1 MKTFGRYTIMVNY
14 EENDLLSLLSP
25 DKLDELD
32 KKIINILQQAESIHQ
47 KNKED
52 TLYLKGYLY
61 GDQDIKNK
69 IKHTREEI
77 NNKTTENW
85 VWAFVDFKKAYLL
98 GKPIQ
103 YVQLNEGE
111 TKEISTLNQYVR
123 YAQKKAKDM
132 QIYQDALVCGRGFRY
147 VNKNKNFSDGQAP
160 FEIINCNPE
169 DTEVVYSSKLGNEQL
184 FAYIETDMID
194 YQTVTDDRGELVIKE
209 VPYQE
214 YTVYLRKAVLTY
226 IASRLTQ
233 SEIDALNK
241 NFQEIDNNN
250 DGKLTLE
257 EIKLAASKNKGI
269 NLELIEEIF
278 KSIDT
283 DGSGSIEYTEFISA
297 SLDKSLYLQKEKLR
311 EAFNLFD
318 FDHSGKISNAEIA
331 KVLGMDK
338 RSKEISKILEKYDTN
353 KDGEID
359 FEEFFEMMK
368 DLS

>member
-1 MKTFGRYTIMVNY
+1 MIKARLGDVMKTFGRYTIMVNY

-169 DTEVVYSSKLGNEQL
+169 DTEVVYSSKL
-184 FAYIETDMID
+184 
-194 YQTVTDDRGELVIKE
+194 
-209 VPYQE
+209 
-214 YTVYLRKAVLTY
+214 
-226 IASRLTQ
+226 
-233 SEIDALNK
+233 
-241 NFQEIDNNN
+241 
-250 DGKLTLE
+250 
-257 EIKLAASKNKGI
+257 
-269 NLELIEEIF
+269 
-278 KSIDT
+278 
-283 DGSGSIEYTEFISA
+283 
-297 SLDKSLYLQKEKLR
+297 
-311 EAFNLFD
+311 
-318 FDHSGKISNAEIA
+318 
-331 KVLGMDK
+331 
-338 RSKEISKILEKYDTN
+338 
-353 KDGEID
+353 
-359 FEEFFEMMK
+359 
-368 DLS
+368 